1 MSRRSMGRTRIGLAV
16 VALFTAIVGIGVAT
30 PASGQALALPTPK
43 DFVSNLDLECFR
55 TNASHPPVPASLAL
69 SHLNPVLGHLPRF
82 EVNLGGRTQ
91 LCVPVAKNDRIP
103 PPGVLEFVRFV
114 DLSCYRTT
122 GPAANMPLVLSHLN
136 PLLTS
141 LPRKEIRMLAP
152 EQVCLP
158 VIKNEVVPPAEVLR
172 LVRFIDLACY
182 RTDPPAS
189 LNIGLRLTQ
198 LNPVLGHV
206 PPATVGVRESRQL
219 CVPVRKNNQTIPTDV
234 LNIVRWIDLEKYDIA
249 APTLPTPI
257 NLRLRHINP
266 LLGNTPIE
274 EATLTGRQ
282 QLALPVAKNG
292 TLPPG

>member
-1 MSRRSMGRTRIGLAV
+1 MSRRSIDRTRIGLAV
-16 VALFTAIVGIGVAT
+16 VALLTALLGIGTAT

-55 TNASHPPVPASLAL
+55 TNASNSPTPASLVL

-91 LCVPVAKNDRIP
+91 LCVPVAKNNQIP

-114 DLSCYRTT
+114 DLSCYRTS
-122 GPAANMPLVLSHLN
+122 GPTLNFPLVLSHLN
-136 PLLTS
+136 PLLAS

-158 VIKNEVVPPAEVLR
+158 VIKNDVVPPAEVLR

-182 RTDPPAS
+182 RTDPPAP
-189 LNIGLRLTQ
+189 LNIGLKLTQ
-198 LNPVLGHV
+198 LNPVLGHI
-206 PPATVGVRESRQL
+206 PPADVKVRENRQL
-219 CVPVRKNNQTIPTDV
+219 CVPVRKNNQEIPAEV
-234 LNIVRWIDLEKYDIA
+234 LNIVRWIDLEKYDIL

-257 NLRLRHINP
+257 NLKLRHINP
-266 LLGNTPIE
+266 LMGNTPIE
-274 EATLTGRQ
+274 AATLTGRQ

-292 TLPPG
+292 AFPPG

>member
-1 MSRRSMGRTRIGLAV
+1 MSRRSTDRTRISLAV
-16 VALFTAIVGIGVAT
+16 VALLTALLGIGTTT

-55 TNASHPPVPASLAL
+55 TNASNSPVPASMVL
-69 SHLNPVLGHLPRF
+69 SHLNPVLGNLPRF
-82 EVNLGGRTQ
+82 QVNLGGRTQ

-103 PPGVLEFVRFV
+103 PAGVLEFIRFV

-122 GPAANMPLVLSHLN
+122 GTPVNTPLVLNHLN

-158 VIKNEVVPPAEVLR
+158 VIKNDVAPPAEVLR

-182 RTDPPAS
+182 RTDPPAP

-219 CVPVRKNNQTIPTDV
+219 CVPVRKNNQEIPTDV
-234 LNIVRWIDLEKYDIA
+234 LNIVRWIDLEKYDIS
-249 APTLPTPI
+249 APALPAPI
-257 NLRLRHINP
+257 NLKLRHINP
-266 LLGNTPIE
+266 LLGNSPIE
-274 EATLTGRQ
+274 AATLIGRQ

-292 TLPPG
+292 VSPPG